1 MQTVEILDTRGK
13 ISQALAQIRT
23 QGGPDLDIPALAAEA
38 RVPAEW
44 LWQLDQGEPIQIE
57 ILDLARLCC
66 VLGHSPNDLLGY
78 EPDL

>member
-1 MQTVEILDTRGK
+1 MQTVEILDTRGR
-13 ISQALAQIRT
+13 ISRALVQIRT
-23 QGGPDLDIPALAAEA
+23 QGGPDLDIQALAAEA
-38 RVPAEW
+38 KVPVER

-57 ILDLARLCC
+57 ILELARLCC